1 MRDERKIAFKIAF
14 RTAFKE
20 NGRSVGAKG
29 RNGCE
34 PLTTTEEQLDQGTQ
48 RLELRIEAS
57 KVPM

>member
-1 MRDERKIAFKIAF
+1 MRDERKDAFKIAF

-20 NGRSVGAKG
+20 NRRSVEVSG

-34 PLTTTEEQLDQGTQ
+34 PLTAAEEQLDQGTQ

-57 KVPM
+57 KIPM